1 MCILRLKKTS
11 RVFFESMD
19 DQTRMLT
26 GLTGLAGLAQADVG
40 DPDSVR
46 KQQSLG
52 QPQQDIGD
60 ILQQIM
66 AITDE
71 SLDEAQARCW
81 PEESPAHWGGSD
93 DPTEGGRAGGGMAG
107 GGLPLN
113 FQHRSVQD
121 RMSTS
126 FSPSCSYPPC

>member
-1 MCILRLKKTS
+1 M
-11 RVFFESMD
+11 M
-19 DQTRMLT
+19 T
-26 GLTGLAGLAQADVG
+26 GLTGLGGLPQGDV

-71 SLDEAQARCW
+71 SLDEAQAR
-81 PEESPAHWGGSD
+81 
-93 DPTEGGRAGGGMAG
+93 
-107 GGLPLN
+107 
-113 FQHRSVQD
+113 
-121 RMSTS
+121 
-126 FSPSCSYPPC
+126 

>member
-1 MCILRLKKTS
+1 
-11 RVFFESMD
+11 MD
-19 DQTRMLT
+19 DQTRMMT
-26 GLTGLAGLAQADVG
+26 GLTGLGGLQQADV

-71 SLDEAQARCW
+71 SLDEAQAR
-81 PEESPAHWGGSD
+81 
-93 DPTEGGRAGGGMAG
+93 
-107 GGLPLN
+107 
-113 FQHRSVQD
+113 
-121 RMSTS
+121 
-126 FSPSCSYPPC
+126 

>member
-1 MCILRLKKTS
+1 
-11 RVFFESMD
+11 MD
-19 DQTRMLT
+19 DQTRMMGLGGLG
-26 GLTGLAGLAQADVG
+26 GLTPADVG

-71 SLDEAQARCW
+71 SLDEAQAR
-81 PEESPAHWGGSD
+81 
-93 DPTEGGRAGGGMAG
+93 
-107 GGLPLN
+107 
-113 FQHRSVQD
+113 
-121 RMSTS
+121 
-126 FSPSCSYPPC
+126 

>member
-1 MCILRLKKTS
+1 MCILRLRKTAS
-11 RVFFESMD
+11 FLESMD

-26 GLTGLAGLAQADVG
+26 GLTGLGGLPQPDVG

-71 SLDEAQARCW
+71 SLDEAQAR
-81 PEESPAHWGGSD
+81 
-93 DPTEGGRAGGGMAG
+93 
-107 GGLPLN
+107 
-113 FQHRSVQD
+113 
-121 RMSTS
+121 
-126 FSPSCSYPPC
+126 

>member
-1 MCILRLKKTS
+1 
-11 RVFFESMD
+11 MD

-26 GLTGLAGLAQADVG
+26 GLAGLSGLTQPDVG

-46 KQQSLG
+46 KQSLG

-71 SLDEAQARCW
+71 SLDEAQAR
-81 PEESPAHWGGSD
+81 
-93 DPTEGGRAGGGMAG
+93 
-107 GGLPLN
+107 
-113 FQHRSVQD
+113 
-121 RMSTS
+121 
-126 FSPSCSYPPC
+126 

>member
-1 MCILRLKKTS
+1 MVAETPRWYTLPLVCGGETAWGI
-11 RVFFESMD
+11 MD
-19 DQTRMLT
+19 DQTRML
-26 GLTGLAGLAQADVG
+26 AGLGGLGGLSQADVG

-71 SLDEAQARCW
+71 SLDEAQAR
-81 PEESPAHWGGSD
+81 
-93 DPTEGGRAGGGMAG
+93 
-107 GGLPLN
+107 
-113 FQHRSVQD
+113 
-121 RMSTS
+121 
-126 FSPSCSYPPC
+126 

>member
-1 MCILRLKKTS
+1 MCVFFDGGKR
-11 RVFFESMD
+11 RVSFESMD
-19 DQTRMLT
+19 DQTRMMT
-26 GLTGLAGLAQADVG
+26 GLTGLGGLAQADVG

-71 SLDEAQARCW
+71 SLDEAQAR
-81 PEESPAHWGGSD
+81 
-93 DPTEGGRAGGGMAG
+93 
-107 GGLPLN
+107 
-113 FQHRSVQD
+113 
-121 RMSTS
+121 
-126 FSPSCSYPPC
+126 